1 MIWTR
6 NSNADDFLLCA
17 MPMNSMIFCKSKRA
31 ARRVKE
37 SITKFIEEIL
47 YLKVN
52 KEKTEVSY
60 VQGVKYLGYSFYVMK
75 GKCRLTVHPKSKAK
89 LKSRLKELTN
99 RSNGWG
105 YVKRKQK
112 LKEYILG
119 WIGYYHLADMK
130 CFLLDIDEWLRRRI
144 RMCIWKAWKKPKTKV
159 ANLIKCGI
167 EKYKSCEWGNTR
179 KGYWRIADSPIL
191 KVAINNDSLRKAGYP
206 TLMGSY
212 LEWHPKIGTAVCRTA
227 CTVV

>member
-1 MIWTR
+1 MLNEVDKELER
-6 NSNADDFLLCA
+6 RGLPFVRYADD
-17 MPMNSMIFCKSKRA
+17 SMIFCKSKRA

-37 SITKFIEEIL
+37 SI
-47 YLKVN
+47 
-52 KEKTEVSY
+52 
-60 VQGVKYLGYSFYVMK
+60 YVMK

-89 LKSRLKELTN
+89 MKSRLKELTN

-105 YVKRKQK
+105 YVKRKQE
-112 LKEYILG
+112 LKEYIRG

-130 CFLLDIDEWLRRRI
+130 RFLLDTDKWLRRRI

-167 EKYKSCEWGNTR
+167 EKYKACEWGNTR

-191 KVAINNDSLRKAGYP
+191 KVAINNDSLRKAGYC

-212 LEWHPKIGTAVCRTA
+212 LEWYPK
-227 CTVV
+227 